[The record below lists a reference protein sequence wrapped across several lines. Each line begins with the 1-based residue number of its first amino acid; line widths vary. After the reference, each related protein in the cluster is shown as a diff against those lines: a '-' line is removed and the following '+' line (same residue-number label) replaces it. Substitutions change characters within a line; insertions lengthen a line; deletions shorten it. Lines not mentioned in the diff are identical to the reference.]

1 MKSSGTQRSD
11 SEECECESSEEADG
25 QPQRRSSRG
34 QRARALSIASETTE
48 ARVDRA
54 KERVKG
60 GEGKPVVGAMLVRGG
75 AGEGLGLSEVSLG
88 LETSELHGERERQG
102 GSGPSPHGVISRACF
117 PVQRKDP
124 L

>member
-34 QRARALSIASETTE
+34 QSARALSIASETTE

-75 AGEGLGLSEVSLG
+75 AGEGPGLSEVSLG
-88 LETSELHGERERQG
+88 LETSELHGKRGKREREARRLW
-102 GSGPSPHGVISRACF
+102 SFTPWSH
-117 PVQRKDP
+117 